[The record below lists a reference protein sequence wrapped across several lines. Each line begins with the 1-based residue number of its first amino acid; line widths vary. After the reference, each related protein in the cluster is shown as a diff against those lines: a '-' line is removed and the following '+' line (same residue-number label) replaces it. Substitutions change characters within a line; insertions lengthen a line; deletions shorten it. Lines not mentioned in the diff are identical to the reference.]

1 MVVRVRRRAACATA
15 TAAAA
20 IEPAPRV
27 EARATLLREAPA
39 LIRRRLDL
47 GDEQVVLR
55 PLDGNFLA
63 DELLDG
69 LEVQHARLVHEA
81 DGAAGGARPR
91 RAPDAVHVVFRI
103 LGQVPVDHVADR
115 FDVQPARGDVGGH
128 EHGQGALLEIVDD
141 PEPPLLIHVP
151 GERARV
157 PAVTDQAV
165 LQPPRLLAR
174 VGEDQESVPLTT
186 HEPQQQ
192 RKLLLAADVIERLLD
207 ALGRLLLR
215 HDRDL

>member
-1 MVVRVRRRAACATA
+1 MVRRVLHR
-15 TAAAA
+15 AAAA
-20 IEPAPRV
+20 AAASAAIEAAARV
-27 EARATLLREAPA
+27 QPRATLLREAPA

-103 LGQVPVDHVADR
+103 L
-115 FDVQPARGDVGGH
+115 
-128 EHGQGALLEIVDD
+128 
-141 PEPPLLIHVP
+141 
-151 GERARV
+151 
-157 PAVTDQAV
+157 
-165 LQPPRLLAR
+165 
-174 VGEDQESVPLTT
+174 
-186 HEPQQQ
+186 
-192 RKLLLAADVIERLLD
+192 
-207 ALGRLLLR
+207 
-215 HDRDL
+215 